1 MKITRY
7 GFLAVM
13 ASTLVVAC
21 GGGSGDS
28 GADTDTPSSGS
39 TPVVNETSASEMISN
54 ATSHSVSQLN
64 NAARSLASTRYTG
77 SVDKADMDIVLAQ
90 QVARIL
96 LDDEFLIVPELVTH
110 DVSGDVSPDGKID
123 TRVACDE
130 SGSVRYT
137 GQIDE
142 SGEATLSIDFDNCKS
157 YYNHAAL
164 SGVAALI
171 VVVDQQQETGSYTM
185 YFDNVRW
192 QDEQSIA
199 LSGLMKVNESTYHDP
214 SYPTSATQYLTVKV
228 DDEIY
233 FIDAVMTE
241 VFEWGGQTESMQGRL
256 SVASRGYVDFE
267 LKPEVDAYGLNGSV
281 LLFNDNE
288 AYVNFEQDQAAYVAD
303 TDNDGIKDAA
313 KVVYFYDFMSPMV
326 IEAGLSPLSDVS
338 TFPYADR
345 PYLNQSNYVV
355 SSDIEVTPGYFFD
368 IETPRSQLNIS
379 YNWYIN
385 GVLAEDIHGP
395 ILPAY
400 SATANDFVTVAMVVA
415 DEAHHYESDQVDI
428 WIEDTPAQL
437 TISDVPQQIKAGNTV
452 SFSVVMSDSDIQ
464 SADNLAKLT
473 LAPEGAVMN
482 DEGIIT
488 WQVPDNLLFNEQTY
502 YFGISNRFDP
512 NENVEQTLALTVGS
526 EQSLPLFRSGIEVPA
541 ANRSQWVV
549 DIDGDGR
556 NELLGTDNQ
565 SRVFLLA
572 LENAEYQQQWA
583 YPYLFSKDELIK
595 QVLPVRADQP
605 GAKSILVLTNHNMW
619 LIDDLSQPA
628 RNILTTDD
636 FLRSAILV
644 DIDGDGAEELIYHSS
659 SSDWDGAVSS
669 VTVAALTDTL
679 TGAETVISEVEFTNM
694 AVGNVDADANLE
706 LVVNTGLVTDLI
718 SGDTQWSAGTGF
730 GTQVATG
737 DLQGDGIDEIIG
749 ADSWGAVYV
758 YSAVDK
764 TQLDSFDVS
773 HICDLAAFDLDEN
786 GADELVVSDC
796 QWGEVRAFTLDSTDK
811 LTLQWSVDVQE
822 HGSSSLSAGD
832 IDNDGAPEL
841 LWGSGVSSSMGNVLV
856 TADIDGV
863 TVTVNQELATVQL
876 DAFSASGWA
885 NTGAE
890 NEQAI
895 FLVPT
900 TGNGDNGLAVAALQK
915 DGNVKRV
922 GQVDSSWWNTS
933 IYSAIIDINHDDID
947 DILVS
952 NNESFISGLGAY
964 QLNDFSEL
972 WTLEGDQDASTHQ
985 IILQDINGDASDEAV
1000 VANGNVIKIIDLQT
1014 QEELAS
1020 YRFAEDVVDFDVTD
1034 IDGVST
1040 VVVALYNKLHILTVN
1055 DSRFVVDGTAIET
1068 QCNNVLFYG
1077 KTGEKKV
1084 ACLLS
1089 DYASA
1094 LKTMTLTD
1102 NQLTNLNSYNLS
1114 INAVDIV
1121 VDPTNPDGFIVA
1133 SDNGDFWNYGHSQLH
1148 SMTSQGELV
1157 WSGPFLIG
1165 SANKASL
1172 QVREQDSGKLEILF
1186 GSSKGMYWIH

>member
-28 GADTDTPSSGS
+28 GADNDAPSSGS
-39 TPVVNETSASEMISN
+39 SPVVNETSAAKIISN

-77 SVDKADMDIVLAQ
+77 STDKADMDIVLAQ
-90 QVARIL
+90 QVTRIL
-96 LDDEFLIVPELVTH
+96 LDDDFLIVPELITH
-110 DVSGDVSPDGKID
+110 DVGGEVSQDGKID
-123 TRVACDE
+123 TSVACDE

-137 GQIDE
+137 GQLDE

-157 YYNHAAL
+157 YYNEGAL
-164 SGVAALI
+164 SGVAAL
-171 VVVDQQQETGSYTM
+171 VVEVNQQQETGSYTM

-192 QDEQSIA
+192 QDEQRVA
-199 LSGLMKVNESTYHDP
+199 LSGLMKVNESIYDDP
-214 SYPTSATQYLTVKV
+214 SYPSSATQYLTVKL
-228 DDEIY
+228 DDETY

-241 VFEWGGQTESMQGRL
+241 AFEWGSYTESMQGRL

-267 LKPEVDAYGLNGSV
+267 LKSGVNAYGLDGSV

-288 AYVNFEQDQAAYVAD
+288 AYVNFEQDKAAYVAD

-313 KVVYFYDFMSPMV
+313 KVVNFYDFMSPLV
-326 IEAGLSPLSDVS
+326 VETGLSPLSDIS
-338 TFPYADR
+338 TAPFASS
-345 PYLNQSNYVV
+345 PYLDEATYTV
-355 SSDIEVTPGYFFD
+355 SSDIQVTPGYFYD
-368 IETPRSQLNIS
+368 IETPRSQLDIS

-385 GVLAEDIHGP
+385 GILVDDLHDET
-395 ILPAY
+395 LPAY
-400 SATANDFVTVAMVVA
+400 SATGGDEVAVSMVVS
-415 DEAHHYESDQVDI
+415 DETHRYESDQMYIWLEDI
-428 WIEDTPAQL
+428 PAQVTL
-437 TISDVPQQIKAGNTV
+437 SDVPQKITAGNTV

-464 SADNLAKLT
+464 SSDNLAKLT
-473 LAPEGAVMN
+473 LAPEGASMN
-482 DEGIIT
+482 DEGTIT

-502 YFGISNRFDP
+502 YFGISNRLNP
-512 NENVEQTLALTVGS
+512 NNVIEQTIALTVSGA
-526 EQSLPLFRSGIEVPA
+526 QPLPLFRSGIEVPS

-556 NELLGTDNQ
+556 NQLLGTDNQ
-565 SRVFLLA
+565 SRIFLLA
-572 LENAEYQQQWA
+572 LENGEYRQQWA
-583 YPYLFSKDELIK
+583 YPYLFSEEELVR
-595 QVLPVRADQP
+595 QVLPVGTDQP

-619 LIDDLSQPA
+619 LIDDLAQPA

-644 DIDGDGAEELIYHSS
+644 DIDGDGAEELIYHSA
-659 SSDWDGAVSS
+659 SSDWDGAVSTVS
-669 VTVAALTDTL
+669 VATLTDTL
-679 TGAETVISEVEFTNM
+679 SEPVVVITDVELTNM
-694 AVGNVDADANLE
+694 AVGNVDADANPE
-706 LVVNTGLVTDLI
+706 LVLNTGLVTDLV
-718 SGDTQWSAGTGF
+718 SGETQWSAGTGF
-730 GTQVATG
+730 GTKVATG
-737 DLQGDGIDEIIG
+737 DLHGDGIEEIIG
-749 ADSWGAVYV
+749 ADSWGAMYV

-764 TQLDSFDVS
+764 TQLDSLDVS
-773 HICDLAAFDLDEN
+773 HICDLGAFDLDDN
-786 GADELVVSDC
+786 GVDELVVSDC
-796 QWGEVRAFTLDSTDK
+796 QWGEVRAFTLDNTDK
-811 LTLQWSVDVQE
+811 LTLLWSVEVQE
-822 HGSSSLSAGD
+822 HGSTSLSAGD
-832 IDNDGAPEL
+832 IDNDGSPEL

-856 TADIDGV
+856 TADVDGT
-863 TVTVNQELATVQL
+863 TVTVNQAIATVQL

-885 NTGAE
+885 NTGADD
-890 NEQAI
+890 EQAI
-895 FLVPT
+895 FLVPS
-900 TGNGDNGLAVAALQK
+900 TGDGDNGLAVATLQK
-915 DGNVKRV
+915 NGNVKRV
-922 GQVDSSWWNTS
+922 GQFDSSWWNTS
-933 IYSAIIDINHDDID
+933 IYSAIIDINDDDID

-964 QLNDFSEL
+964 QLNNFSEL
-972 WTLEGDQDASTHQ
+972 WTLEGDQDASINQ
-985 IILQDINGDASDEAV
+985 IILQDINGDATDEAV

-1014 QEELAS
+1014 QEELAN
-1020 YRFAEDVVDFDVTD
+1020 YRFAEDIFDFDVTD

-1040 VVVALYNKLHILTVN
+1040 VVVALYNKLHMLTVN

-1068 QCNNVLFYG
+1068 QCNSVLFYG

-1084 ACLLS
+1084 ACLHS

-1102 NQLTNLNSYNLS
+1102 NQLTNLNIYNLD

-1121 VDPTNPDGFIVA
+1121 VDPTNPERFIVA

-1148 SMTSQGELV
+1148 SMTSQGDLV
-1157 WSGPFLIG
+1157 WSGPLLIG